1 MGSIDFGYSKK
12 NIPTLR
18 KKSYIYKGIGN
29 KLCIYILLIICI
41 YIYEVEN
48 EIFFQNTK
56 IFHLK
61 VLDLLH
67 FESCQNFTR
76 TANLDAEI

>member
-18 KKSYIYKGIGN
+18 KKSYIYKRIGN
-29 KLCIYILLIICI
+29 KLCIYI